1 MVSKILLKT
10 YEEKKDTAT
19 DITDNELNIN
29 LIKKNAL
36 NNQRLLSIDDEFT
49 KVITKSFLINL
60 IEDNSTIELKNCE
73 LDNYSIP
80 YLRNYT
86 YKIFINSELRNIQEE
101 YQKKNSKGFGIFK
114 YIIIAFLI
122 IIIIGFIG
130 HFITKDKI

>member
-49 KVITKSFLINL
+49 KVITKSFLISCLKFDFVTNW
-60 IEDNSTIELKNCE
+60 EL
-73 LDNYSIP
+73 
-80 YLRNYT
+80 
-86 YKIFINSELRNIQEE
+86 
-101 YQKKNSKGFGIFK
+101 
-114 YIIIAFLI
+114 
-122 IIIIGFIG
+122 
-130 HFITKDKI
+130 